1 MTTHV
6 TRSIKTPIRTELK
19 TVADI
24 WDGPDK
30 GLIFCWEQGREEA
43 AQKPD
48 LAERARRGELVP
60 VGRKNHPGTV
70 EAVHDESADED
81 EPLEESPDERTDS
94 SDDPIRLQKPDKAG
108 LWKRGSLQYLAWW
121 QGLRGENL
129 NVSSDHEIA
138 IVCPRIFVGKKGKM
152 KGRKFQRKY
161 TFPRNGKLSKPVWL

>member
-6 TRSIKTPIRTELK
+6 TRSITTPIRKGLK

-60 VGRKNHPGTV
+60 VGRKNHPGNV
-70 EAVHDESADED
+70 EAAAEED
-81 EPLEESPDERTDS
+81 EPLEESPDERDADETDS
-94 SDDPIRLQKPDKAG
+94 ADDPIRLQKPDKAG

-129 NVSSDHEIA
+129 NVSSDHEIE
-138 IVCPRIFVGKKGKM
+138 IVCPRIFEGKKGKM
-152 KGRKFQRKY
+152 KGRKFRRKY
-161 TFPRNGKLSKPVWL
+161 TFPRNGKNSKPVRL